1 MVCIVLMMQQRPRK
15 ITPLHM
21 LGIGID
27 DEHVYVQAEKVPSA
41 GGETPSSCFASLPW
55 TESFSMASGRWS
67 RMHDLILGSAL
78 QS

>member
-41 GGETPSSCFASLPW
+41 GGEIPQQLLCKL
-55 TESFSMASGRWS
+55 
-67 RMHDLILGSAL
+67 AL
-78 QS
+78 DRVFFNGFRAMVPHARPYPR